1 MRFFRSFS
9 LLRVHRRAK
18 SDSATSDALAFLPHT
33 RPYSFHHFS
42 DKTTTGPSNDIL
54 SSAVLHILPPV
65 TSPVSAKVGCFPRP
79 MLAVANTRILEL
91 EGENSRLKDTMTH
104 AMANQFASLRAE
116 LLDARSDLYAER
128 LKNDLCV
135 HQMMAN
141 QALVGRC
148 GKRLEQYEKFIKL
161 LLDIGLHPEPVLS
174 NAHRALQ
181 AGEDADVAVVESIKE
196 AAAGPNSAW
205 AVILS
210 SVAGP
215 HRTHAQYMSALNL
228 ILKVRR
234 ELKETKKMNRFWQR
248 LARERS
254 GNVEIFVPSPS
265 NISSIHESLG
275 PERQVAMNAL
285 LVKRQGVSRLYE
297 AALPSTDSLPP
308 LRDFANPDPKNQDLV
323 VVGPVICERPKPLLP
338 SVSAVSSLSCSAYVL
353 PPLASES
360 FKQEVSASYS
370 TTSRLVRKSN
380 SSMGGWRR
388 ILGEIDQKVVSASQS
403 RFVTRLSNI
412 SVNASEGSIARGGQG
427 FEVSFIEFHFS

>member
-1 MRFFRSFS
+1 
-9 LLRVHRRAK
+9 
-18 SDSATSDALAFLPHT
+18 
-33 RPYSFHHFS
+33 
-42 DKTTTGPSNDIL
+42 
-54 SSAVLHILPPV
+54 
-65 TSPVSAKVGCFPRP
+65 